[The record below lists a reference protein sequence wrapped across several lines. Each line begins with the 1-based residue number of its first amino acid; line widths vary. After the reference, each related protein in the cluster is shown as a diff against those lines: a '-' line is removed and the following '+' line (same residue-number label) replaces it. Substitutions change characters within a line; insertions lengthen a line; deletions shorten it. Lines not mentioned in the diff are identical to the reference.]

1 MENDN
6 KKILIIDD
14 QAENIDTIVSSLNNL
29 YEVIVTTNSKKAIS
43 LIFKHLPTLIL
54 LDIKMPD
61 IDGYEI
67 CKRLKGDNKTK
78 DIPIIFL
85 TAKDDPE
92 SIVKGFDLGAV
103 DYITKPFN
111 PEEVKARVRTHI
123 KLVSTQN
130 ELKARNNELELINIQ
145 IQDKNLLNEEK
156 AEYLANRIKK
166 ILINKKDSENQLKTI
181 KELIPLIATNDLG
194 NLKIV
199 LKVLNE
205 SRDSLDQI
213 IKDPNEEYFKI
224 LSSTIEPLNTAISD
238 IESVIIALVTVG
250 IITKESITDVELAKT
265 SFHEILEKLY
275 IKGKLSVTHFEEFL
289 ELAKFHLKS
298 DDDSGVVLF

>member
-1 MENDN
+1 MEENR
-6 KKILIIDD
+6 KKIIIIDD
-14 QAENIDTIVSSLNNL
+14 QPENIDTIVAALDNL
-29 YEVIVTTNSKKAIS
+29 YETIITTNSKMAIN
-43 LIFKHLPTLIL
+43 LIYKHLPALIL

-67 CKRLKGDNKTK
+67 CTRLKGDNKTK

-85 TAKDDPE
+85 TAKDDSE

-111 PEEVKARVRTHI
+111 PQEVKARINTHV
-123 KLVSTQN
+123 KLVTTQN
-130 ELKARNNELELINIQ
+130 ELKARNNKLELINLQ
-145 IQDKNLLNEEK
+145 IQDQKVLNEDK

-166 ILINKKDSENQLKTI
+166 IIASKKSSDSQLNTI

-205 SRDSLDQI
+205 SRESLDKLV
-213 IKDPNEEYFKI
+213 KDPNEEYFKI

-238 IESVIIALVTVG
+238 IESIIIALVSMG
-250 IITKESITDVELAKT
+250 IITEESITNVEVAKT
-265 SFHEILEKLY
+265 SFHEILEQLY
-275 IKGKLSVTHFEEFL
+275 VKGKLSVTHFEEFL
-289 ELAKFHLKS
+289 ELAKFHLKNEN
-298 DDDSGVVLF
+298 DSGIELF